1 MLRPIAVPAVLVLV
15 ALSGCGDDPAPPAQ
29 APPAPPQGREETR
42 KLEAAGAAG
51 YDGAALRHSAD
62 QMLDGRDRQAKELE
76 EARAPAPAADPAEE
90 AK

>member
-1 MLRPIAVPAVLVLV
+1 MARPIGLSAVLVLV
-15 ALSGCGDDPAPPAQ
+15 LAGCGDDSPPPPA
-29 APPAPPQGREETR
+29 APAQPQGREETR

-51 YDGAALRHSAD
+51 YDGAALRQSAD

-76 EARAPAPAADPAEE
+76 EARAPAPAAPETPEE

>member
-1 MLRPIAVPAVLVLV
+1 MLRPLCVFAVLVMVL
-15 ALSGCGDDPAPPAQ
+15 AGCGDDPPPPPVAPAQ
-29 APPAPPQGREETR
+29 PQGREETR

-51 YDGAALRHSAD
+51 YDGAALRQSAD

-76 EARAPAPAADPAEE
+76 EAQAPAPTSEPAEE